1 MSAALEF
8 GDEPLSRPELLGY
21 HVAFEK
27 GCRASAVPSTRNS
40 QRKRCQ
46 DIPRHL
52 HRLDPP
58 FSAAPSGRGGTA
70 LLPRPVDGQVVWEGR
85 SRPHDLAG
93 GLSSAVHLGDD

>member
-40 QRKRCQ
+40 QRNVAKTYRGTCTDLIRGSQPRHRVAAARRSCQ
-46 DIPRHL
+46 DR
-52 HRLDPP
+52 
-58 FSAAPSGRGGTA
+58 
-70 LLPRPVDGQVVWEGR
+70 
-85 SRPHDLAG
+85 
-93 GLSSAVHLGDD
+93 